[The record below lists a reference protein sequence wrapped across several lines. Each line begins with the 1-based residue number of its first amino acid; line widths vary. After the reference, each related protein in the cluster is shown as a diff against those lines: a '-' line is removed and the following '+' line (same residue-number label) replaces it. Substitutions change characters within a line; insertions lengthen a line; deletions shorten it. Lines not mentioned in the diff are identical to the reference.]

1 LSLYSAVALILAALG
16 IYGVL
21 SYSVAQRTHEIGVRM
36 AVGAQRRD
44 ILAFV
49 LKRGLALTAGG
60 VALGLIA
67 AAAGSRVL
75 TSLLFQTSA
84 VDPATFVGLSLLLV
98 AVATIACHIPA
109 RRATRVDPMVA
120 LRHE

>member
-1 LSLYSAVALILAALG
+1 
-16 IYGVL
+16 
-21 SYSVAQRTHEIGVRM
+21 M

-60 VALGLIA
+60 VAIGLIG

-75 TSLLFQTSA
+75 ASLLFETSA
-84 VDPATFVGLSLLLV
+84 VDPATFIGLSLLLV
-98 AVATIACHIPA
+98 AVATIACQIPA